1 MSDTGGV
8 TNRNRRRAVRSE
20 GPPPEAGADTSRVHR
35 ATVSAAAG
43 ADEVTATPPTVE
55 LGKHEEAGAT
65 EPVARDEPSESAA
78 ASVELGKPAAAEPVR
93 LGQRI
98 EPGARTE
105 PDVAE
110 PVRLDDAVDS
120 SAAERI
126 PQPPA
131 AAAVPA
137 PVPPAPPTGD
147 PVTSDPVTSEAV
159 TSEAVVSEGPAAPSA
174 AGIGWQRI
182 VAVAA
187 VLLAVALMGGTGY
200 LVHLRGEIAAENA
213 LRADYVQTAKQA
225 MLNITNISAET
236 ASDDIKRVL
245 EVTSGELAAEY
256 EQRKDDYAG
265 IVQKA
270 EVRAKGEVI
279 DAAIESSDDHS
290 AIVLVAVKQTLTNA
304 GAEGP
309 QQRQFRFRVTITHTE
324 RGLAATQMEMV
335 I

>member
-20 GPPPEAGADTSRVHR
+20 GPPPEAGADTARVHP
-35 ATVSAAAG
+35 ATASTAAE
-43 ADEVTATPPTVE
+43 EVAATPPTVE
-55 LGKHEEAGAT
+55 LDKPEQAPAAEPAAHHERT
-65 EPVARDEPSESAA
+65 ESAA
-78 ASVELGKPAAAEPVR
+78 APVTLGKTAAAEPVR
-93 LGQRI
+93 L
-98 EPGARTE
+98 
-105 PDVAE
+105 DK
-110 PVRLDDAVDS
+110 
-120 SAAERI
+120 AAESDEAETI

-131 AAAVPA
+131 AGGAVL
-137 PVPPAPPTGD
+137 PVPPAPP
-147 PVTSDPVTSEAV
+147 SAAAV
-159 TSEAVVSEGPAAPSA
+159 ASEGPAAPSA
-174 AGIGWQRI
+174 AGGGWQRI

-200 LVHLRGEIAAENA
+200 LVHLRGEIAAENT

>member
-20 GPPPEAGADTSRVHR
+20 GPPPEAGADTARVHP
-35 ATVSAAAG
+35 ATASTAEG
-43 ADEVTATPPTVE
+43 ADDVAATPPPVE
-55 LGKHEEAGAT
+55 LGKHEETAPA
-65 EPVARDEPSESAA
+65 EPVAHGEQTEPGELGEPTSAEPVLLDKVAESDGAEQIPQPSAA
-78 ASVELGKPAAAEPVR
+78 AD
-93 LGQRI
+93 
-98 EPGARTE
+98 T
-105 PDVAE
+105 
-110 PVRLDDAVDS
+110 
-120 SAAERI
+120 
-126 PQPPA
+126 
-131 AAAVPA
+131 VP
-137 PVPPAPPTGD
+137 PVPPAPPS
-147 PVTSDPVTSEAV
+147 VA
-159 TSEAVVSEGPAAPSA
+159 SEGPAAPSA

-200 LVHLRGEIAAENA
+200 LVHLRAEIAAENT

>member
-93 LGQRI
+93 L
-98 EPGARTE
+98 
-105 PDVAE
+105 
-110 PVRLDDAVDS
+110 DDAVDS

-137 PVPPAPPTGD
+137 PVPPAPPTG
-147 PVTSDPVTSEAV
+147 DPVTSEAV

>member
-20 GPPPEAGADTSRVHR
+20 GPPPEAGADTARVHP
-35 ATVSAAAG
+35 ATASTAEG
-43 ADEVTATPPTVE
+43 ADEVAATPPPVE
-55 LGKHEEAGAT
+55 LGKHEETAPT
-65 EPVARDEPSESAA
+65 EPVAHGEQTEPAA
-78 ASVELGKPAAAEPVR
+78 APVQLDEPAAAEPVR
-93 LGQRI
+93 L
-98 EPGARTE
+98 
-105 PDVAE
+105 DKVAE
-110 PVRLDDAVDS
+110 SDGAEQIPQL
-120 SAAERI
+120 SAA
-126 PQPPA
+126 A
-131 AAAVPA
+131 DTVP
-137 PVPPAPPTGD
+137 PVPPAPPS
-147 PVTSDPVTSEAV
+147 VA
-159 TSEAVVSEGPAAPSA
+159 SEGSAAPSA
-174 AGIGWQRI
+174 AGGGWQRI

-200 LVHLRGEIAAENA
+200 LVHLRGEIAAENT

>member
-20 GPPPEAGADTSRVHR
+20 GPPPEAAAGTSRVPE
-35 ATVSAAAG
+35 ATASAAGGTVEA
-43 ADEVTATPPTVE
+43 TATVE
-55 LGKHEEAGAT
+55 LGKPEETTAT
-65 EPVARDEPSESAA
+65 EPVARDGQTESAEPLTA
-78 ASVELGKPAAAEPVR
+78 QPVLLDKAAE
-93 LGQRI
+93 GD
-98 EPGARTE
+98 GAE
-105 PDVAE
+105 SV
-110 PVRLDDAVDS
+110 
-120 SAAERI
+120 

-131 AAAVPA
+131 AADAVSPGPSA
-137 PVPPAPPTGD
+137 PTTVA
-147 PVTSDPVTSEAV
+147 
-159 TSEAVVSEGPAAPSA
+159 SEGPAAPSA
-174 AGIGWQRI
+174 AGVGWQRI

-187 VLLAVALMGGTGY
+187 VLLAVVLMGGTGY
-200 LVHLRGEIAAENA
+200 LVHLRGEIAADNA

-225 MLNITNISAET
+225 MLNITNISADT

-256 EQRKDDYAG
+256 DQRKDDYAG

-309 QQRQFRFRVTITHTE
+309 QQRQFRFRVTIAHTDK
-324 RGLAATQMEMV
+324 GLAATRMEMV

>member
-20 GPPPEAGADTSRVHR
+20 GPPPEAGADTARVHP
-35 ATVSAAAG
+35 ATASTAAE

-55 LGKHEEAGAT
+55 LDKPEQAPAA
-65 EPVARDEPSESAA
+65 EPTAHDERTESAA
-78 ASVELGKPAAAEPVR
+78 APVTLGKTAAAEPVR
-93 LGQRI
+93 LGK
-98 EPGARTE
+98 
-105 PDVAE
+105 
-110 PVRLDDAVDS
+110 
-120 SAAERI
+120 AAESDGAETI

-131 AAAVPA
+131 AGDTVPSAAAVA
-137 PVPPAPPTGD
+137 
-147 PVTSDPVTSEAV
+147 
-159 TSEAVVSEGPAAPSA
+159 SEGPAAPSA
-174 AGIGWQRI
+174 AGGGWQRI

-200 LVHLRGEIAAENA
+200 LVHLRGEIAAENT